1 MLFVYPSFLWALLAL
16 AVPIVVHLFNF
27 RRFKKIM
34 FSNVALLREIK
45 VQTQRQRSLKRW
57 LVLAARLLALFF
69 LVMAFAQ
76 PFLPK
81 NGGKADRRRKAISIY
96 IDNSFSMNALGKDG
110 TLLQMAKLKA
120 RDIVGSFGESD
131 KYQLLTNDF
140 EGRHQRYVSK
150 EEFMPLVDEVKT
162 SAASRRMFEVQTRQ
176 AAAAANQPDMARLN
190 FLISD
195 FQETVSSFAP
205 ADTNTETYLVPLQ
218 AQEQRNISIDSCW
231 LESPFVQL
239 NAANKLRVR
248 LHNYSNE
255 ALENG
260 SLSLK
265 INGQQK
271 AVAGFSAGTNANAEA
286 ELTFTLTQTGWQACE
301 LSIIDN
307 PITFDDKLYFSFEVA
322 PNLQVL
328 SIDGPGV
335 SNNVKNVYATDSYF
349 QLTAQSQNRIDF
361 SLLKKSDLIILNGL
375 SECSS
380 GLVQEVTS
388 YIQNGGD
395 VMVIPSVQG
404 GKSVN
409 NLLSAF
415 GLTFGGESIKQ
426 ALAVRE
432 INLQSSVF
440 REAFDSKAKE
450 NMDLPIVQQH
460 FAITASNKLPIEP
473 LLKLQNGE
481 WLAASLTIGKGRL
494 TIVSQPLDPAWG
506 NLQQHAVFVP
516 FMLRSAIIS
525 RSTSQLFYRIGKDKY
540 VQLGKELPKLEQGY
554 KLSKQ
559 GFETVP
565 ELGNRNGQSTLY
577 VADQIKEAGNYTLQ
591 SGTATNPSISFNY
604 TSAESNPHCIASD
617 ELANKARGK
626 VKIFENMEKNAAASL
641 AELQADTR
649 LWKLCLWLALLF
661 IATEIA
667 LIRLLK

>member
-16 AVPIVVHLFNF
+16 AVPIIVHLFNF

-81 NGGKADRRRKAISIY
+81 NGGKADSRRKAISIY
-96 IDNSFSMNALGKDG
+96 IDNSFSMNAIGKDG

-120 RDIVGSFGESD
+120 RDILGSFGESD

-140 EGRHQRYVSK
+140 EGRHQRYVNK
-150 EEFMPLVDEVKT
+150 EELVPLIDEVKT
-162 SAASRRMFEVQTRQ
+162 SPTSRRIFEVQTRQ
-176 AAAAANQPDMARLN
+176 TAAAANQPDASRLS

-195 FQETVSSFAP
+195 YQETVSSFAHT
-205 ADTNTETYLVPLQ
+205 DTTTETYLVPLQ
-218 AQEQRNISIDSCW
+218 AQEQSNFSIDSCW

-239 NAANKLRVR
+239 NIANKLRVR

-255 ALENG
+255 YLENG

-265 INGQQK
+265 INGRQK
-271 AVAGFSAGTNANAEA
+271 AVAGFSAGPNANSEA

-307 PITFDDKLYFSFEVA
+307 PITFDDRLYFSFEVA

-335 SNNVKNVYATDSYF
+335 SNNVKDVYATDSYF
-349 QLTAQSQNRIDF
+349 QLIAQSQDWIDF
-361 SLLKKSDLIILNGL
+361 GLLKKTDLLILNGL
-375 SECSS
+375 TESSS
-380 GLVQEVTS
+380 GLVQEVTA

-395 VMVIPSVQG
+395 VIVIPSVLG

-409 NLLSAF
+409 NLLSNFGLAF
-415 GLTFGGESIKQ
+415 GSESIKQ

-432 INLQSSVF
+432 VNLQSFVF
-440 REAFDSKAKE
+440 REAFESKAKE
-450 NMDLPIVQQH
+450 NMDLPFVQQH
-460 FAITASNKLPIEP
+460 FAITASNQLPIEP

-481 WLAASLTIGKGRL
+481 WLAASLIAGKGML
-494 TIVSQPLDPAWG
+494 TIVSQPLDAAWG
-506 NLQQHAVFVP
+506 NLQQHAIFVP

-525 RSTSQLFYRIGKDKY
+525 HSTTQLFYRIGKDKS
-540 VQLGKELPKLEQGY
+540 VQLGKELPKMEQGY
-554 KLSKQ
+554 KLIKQ
-559 GFETVP
+559 GFEIVP
-565 ELGNRNGQSTLY
+565 ELSNRNGQSILY
-577 VADQIKEAGNYTLQ
+577 IADQIKEAGNYSLQ
-591 SGTATNPSISFNY
+591 SGTASNPSIAFNY
-604 TSAESNPHCIASD
+604 SSAESDPHCLAPN
-617 ELANKARGK
+617 ELANKTKGR
-626 VKIFENMEKNAAASL
+626 VHIFENMEKNAATSL
-641 AELQADTR
+641 AELQADTN

-661 IATEIA
+661 IAAEIV